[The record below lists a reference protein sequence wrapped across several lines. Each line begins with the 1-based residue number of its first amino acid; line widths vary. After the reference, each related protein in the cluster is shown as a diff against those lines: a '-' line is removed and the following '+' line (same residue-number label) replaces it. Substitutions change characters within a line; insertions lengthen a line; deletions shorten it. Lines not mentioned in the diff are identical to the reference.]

1 MRCSVQRGVLGAA
14 GVHSGGGFRF
24 DVTTMTSLVRRQ
36 TFLLGGRRPAA
47 SGNWV
52 AKTLDKPEL
61 AYVDVKLLTFFLRR
75 LLATT
80 FYRRGGVVATV
91 WRLVG
96 GGRCRAGS
104 SSVDCDMMDTLVE
117 SYRL

>member
-14 GVHSGGGFRF
+14 GVHSGGGFRL
-24 DVTTMTSLVRRQ
+24 DVTTMTSFVRRQ

-61 AYVDVKLLTFFLRR
+61 AYVDVKLLTFFLR
-75 LLATT
+75 LFGDVLQAG
-80 FYRRGGVVATV
+80 RRCGDSVA
-91 WRLVG
+91 VG
-96 GGRCRAGS
+96 GRWAGA
-104 SSVDCDMMDTLVE
+104 V
-117 SYRL
+117 